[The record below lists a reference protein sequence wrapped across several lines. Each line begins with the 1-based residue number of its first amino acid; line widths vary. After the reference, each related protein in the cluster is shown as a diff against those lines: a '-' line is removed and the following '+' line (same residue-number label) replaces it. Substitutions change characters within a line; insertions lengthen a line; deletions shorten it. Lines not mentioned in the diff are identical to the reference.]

1 MIANCPFMIVKQT
14 FKYQFITRNTVF
26 FLKKIFFLKKVTF
39 FSKNQAYFLK
49 YSKKMT
55 VKFLSFYDRKLSF
68 HGS

>member
-14 FKYQFITRNTVF
+14 FKYQFITRNTV
-26 FLKKIFFLKKVTF
+26 FFLKKVTF

>member
-39 FSKNQAYFLK
+39 FLKNQAYFFK
-49 YSKKMT
+49 FFKKMK
-55 VKFLSFYDRKLSF
+55 VKFFSFYDLKLFF

>member
-1 MIANCPFMIVKQT
+1 MIANCPFIIVKQT
-14 FKYQFITRNTVF
+14 YKYKFITRNTVF
-26 FLKKIFFLKKVTF
+26 FLKNVTF

-49 YSKKMT
+49 YSKKIT

>member
-26 FLKKIFFLKKVTF
+26 FLKKIFFLK
-39 FSKNQAYFLK
+39 NQAYFLK